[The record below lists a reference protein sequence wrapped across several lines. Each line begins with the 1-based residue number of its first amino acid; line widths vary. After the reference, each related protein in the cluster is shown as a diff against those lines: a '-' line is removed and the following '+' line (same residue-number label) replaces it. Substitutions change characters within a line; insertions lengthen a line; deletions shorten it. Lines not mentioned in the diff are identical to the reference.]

1 MQAASLKQKSC
12 AVCHAEF
19 TPWRST
25 QRACSPK
32 CALEFN
38 RRKDEANRAK
48 EQRRKDR
55 EWKRA
60 NRPMRDLLKDAQGA
74 VNAFVRYR
82 DEGLPCISCQTPAAE
97 VESDQHWKVGGAWD
111 AGHFRTRG
119 AASHLRFNLF
129 NLHRQCK
136 SCNLGSGKYGHNN
149 NKAETTQ
156 QQYRANLVMKIGEQR
171 VERLECDNEPRT
183 FEREYLER
191 LTAIFRKRL
200 RVYKKIR
207 GSVYGS

>member
-1 MQAASLKQKSC
+1 MEAVKTKTC
-12 AVCHAEF
+12 AICPGVF
-19 TPWRST
+19 VPYRST
-25 QRACSPK
+25 QRVCSPR
-32 CALEFN
+32 CALEYN
-38 RRKDEANRAK
+38 RRKDEAKRAK
-48 EQRRKDR
+48 AQRKQDR

-60 NRPMRDLLKDAQGA
+60 NKPLRDLLKDAQGA

-82 DEGLPCISCQTPAAE
+82 DQGLPCISCGATEAE
-97 VESDQHWKVGGAWD
+97 VEQGQSWKVGGCWD
-111 AGHFRTRG
+111 AGHYRTRG

-149 NKAETTQ
+149 GNAETIQ
-156 QQYRANLVMKIGEQR
+156 QQYRANLVNKIGEHR

-191 LTAIFRKRL
+191 ITAIFRKRL
-200 RVYKKIR
+200 RIYRKIR
-207 GSVYGS
+207 DATCG